1 MKDDQD
7 QDFPGYLWIP
17 GRARWKINFGP
28 KVHRTWKNRH
38 LVPIWFPHSSST
50 SLYDLPFLGAKS
62 HLKEGRPWMTFLSRS
77 NEGRRFFQFAIENF
91 KRRSLKC
98 CRIKHWKSLKLWQSS
113 FPTYSFIVSS
123 FVILIL
129 SFWEAF
135 PDFVLGKMIS
145 KWRTSTP

>member
-91 KRRSLKC
+91 KRRPLTHSRSYISIDTILEREFSM
-98 CRIKHWKSLKLWQSS
+98 CRKKGDLLLFLIS
-113 FPTYSFIVSS
+113 FHV
-123 FVILIL
+123 L
-129 SFWEAF
+129 AGKNF
-135 PDFVLGKMIS
+135 PGGFLM
-145 KWRTSTP
+145 TPP